1 MHRIRRRRS
10 RTGQACRLT
19 SPYRF
24 DEWPCEWYPL
34 SVYPC
39 VSCVVAVLGFPLFAN
54 CMYIKA
60 FDFFVV
66 SGYRFFSICIR
77 AFRMRLLKSIHDEI
91 GNSSFACWFCLDFLV
106 EIAVQTTRSKGTHKH
121 DRRKMVCRIF
131 EGQKHIYAYS

>member
-1 MHRIRRRRS
+1 
-10 RTGQACRLT
+10 
-19 SPYRF
+19 
-24 DEWPCEWYPL
+24 
-34 SVYPC
+34 
-39 VSCVVAVLGFPLFAN
+39 
-54 CMYIKA
+54 MYIKA

-66 SGYRFFSICIR
+66 SGYRFFSFCIR